1 MTKREDELLE
11 EIATLKEKLTHA
23 QSWMKRQVDESMPE
37 DSGFFSWFYSTPTLI
52 DHVRGL
58 VKKIRNIHIFRR
70 RYTLIEIWEKRAEAF
85 LVGAGII
92 LFWRGIWNL
101 ADHFLFPGDD
111 MKMLSAA
118 ASLLLGMWLMI
129 LTRTFVNQF
138 LDDAVEQVDK

>member
-1 MTKREDELLE
+1 
-11 EIATLKEKLTHA
+11 
-23 QSWMKRQVDESMPE
+23 MKRV
-37 DSGFFSWFYSTPTLI
+37 
-52 DHVRGL
+52 
-58 VKKIRNIHIFRR
+58 RNIHIFRR
-70 RYTLIEIWEKRAEAF
+70 RYTLLEIWEKRAEAF

-118 ASLLLGMWLMI
+118 ASLLLGMGLMI